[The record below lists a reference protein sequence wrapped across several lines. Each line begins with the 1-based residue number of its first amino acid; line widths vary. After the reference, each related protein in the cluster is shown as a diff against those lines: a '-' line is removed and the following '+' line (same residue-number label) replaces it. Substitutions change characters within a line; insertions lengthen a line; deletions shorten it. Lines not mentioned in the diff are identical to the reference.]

1 MQHKFRLSLAA
12 MLLQALLLIMPI
24 SAFAATESNQEIGVP
39 WPLAVLA
46 KGCFGVVLSPDGDGF
61 YSLRDGLLSHYQI
74 EPFKKIGS
82 IAIDEAQLKDIP
94 DEMACR
100 VLITDDGSK
109 LILVFPDWL
118 VSLDRA
124 TGKVTKK
131 VERKLG
137 YRALGSESAT
147 LNASDLVILSRV
159 ETKGME
165 VFYLAVFEVD
175 TFQLK
180 RPVMD
185 IQRKFEFSYTGR
197 ALTGGQVARIHD
209 KLYLSSGS
217 TLAVLNNK
225 TYEPEVTL
233 SCPESRYYGF
243 GMSFPAISRDH
254 RKLYAMN
261 ATFVNDYRTQT
272 KTDHGESAG
281 DRSTLI
287 FDQETRQSSIEPTD
301 KKKESERFWRRDLY
315 EPFLFGGTVTR
326 NKDYVALGGGRIAPR
341 NTNNKYYTF
350 YQCESGEAILEEV
363 QPTSTP
369 GAKPYLNR
377 SYHLTPNARQCLMM
391 RNREGKVVPIND
403 ITFKQEISTES
414 PR

>member
-1 MQHKFRLSLAA
+1 MKNSPKLSFLAA
-12 MLLQALLLIMPI
+12 SFIQTLLLFI
-24 SAFAATESNQEIGVP
+24 SLSAVADSIADQEIGVP
-39 WPLAVLA
+39 WPTAVLA
-46 KGCFGVVLSPDGDGF
+46 KGCVGVVLSPDGDGF

-82 IAIDEAQLKDIP
+82 IAIDEASLKEIP
-94 DEMACR
+94 DKNYCR

-109 LILVFPDWL
+109 LILIFPDRL

-124 TGKVTKK
+124 TGKVIKK

-137 YRALGSESAT
+137 YRALRSESAT
-147 LNASDLVILSRV
+147 LNASDLVVLSRV

-165 VFYLAVFEVD
+165 VFYLAVFDVD
-175 TFQLK
+175 TFKLK

-185 IQRKFEFSYTGR
+185 IQEKFEFSYTGQ
-197 ALTGGQVARIHD
+197 ALTGGWVTRIQD
-209 KLYLSSGS
+209 KLYLSSGN

-233 SCPESRYYGF
+233 NCPKSRYYGF
-243 GMSFPAISRDH
+243 WRPPVISRDH
-254 RKLYAMN
+254 RKIYAVN
-261 ATFVNDYRTQT
+261 ATFVNDYLTQA

-281 DRSTLI
+281 DRSILI

-301 KKKESERFWRRDLY
+301 NKKESERFWRRDLY
-315 EPFLFGGTVTR
+315 EPFLVGGTTTR
-326 NKDYVALGGGRIAPR
+326 NKDYVVDSSGSARFFPR

-350 YQCESGEAILEEV
+350 YQYESGEAILEEV
-363 QPTSTP
+363 QPNSTP

-377 SYHLTPNARQCLMM
+377 SYYLTPNARQYLMM
-391 RNREGKVVPIND
+391 RNREDKVVPIND
-403 ITFKQEISTES
+403 ATFEKFS
-414 PR
+414 RKKF